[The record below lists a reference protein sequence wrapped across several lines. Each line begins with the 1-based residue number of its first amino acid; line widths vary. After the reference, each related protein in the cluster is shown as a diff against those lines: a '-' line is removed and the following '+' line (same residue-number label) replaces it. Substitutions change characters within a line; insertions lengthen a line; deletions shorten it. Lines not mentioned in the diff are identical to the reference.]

1 MAMDGFRMRRGTAL
15 LAVGAWL
22 KVNGEA
28 IYGTRPWIIFG
39 EGPTETA
46 YGTFAE
52 SKAKP
57 YTARDFRFTT
67 RGDAL
72 YAIQL
77 AEPENGR
84 ALITSIRP
92 ERAVRQVESFGR
104 RCAGVIRAD
113 GSGFGADPARQPAT
127 AAGTCLSHRDC
138 LSQRPPGALE
148 NCGRA

>member
-1 MAMDGFRMRRGTAL
+1 
-15 LAVGAWL
+15 VGGWL
-22 KVNGEA
+22 KANGEA
-28 IYGTRPWIIFG
+28 IYGTRPWEKFG

-46 YGTFAE
+46 NGTFAE

-67 RGDAL
+67 KSGML

-92 ERAVRQVESFGR
+92 DRAVKRVSLLGT
-104 RCAGVIRAD
+104 D
-113 GSGFGADPARQPAT
+113 GSLTFQQTDSGLALTLPTSRTGQPA
-127 AAGTCLSHRDC
+127 SVYRI
-138 LSQRPPGALE
+138 E
-148 NCGRA
+148 I